1 MAKGITQSAIIV
13 LSFATDIIDK
23 IDLRYSVK
31 HCSKEASLNV
41 SSTVHSSLAIRQW
54 LGSRPR
60 ICLGYK
66 VPESARCDP

>member
-1 MAKGITQSAIIV
+1 MAEGITQSAIIV

-31 HCSKEASLNV
+31 HCLLQNV

-66 VPESARCDP
+66 VPESACCDP